1 MILAKLLFKQ
11 IDEQRMQGNYCI
23 AKKIFWSK
31 RQQNEKE
38 FECVC
43 VCNIVSRDV
52 GWMFSEARND
62 FNKTTF
68 C

>member
-43 VCNIVSRDV
+43 V
-52 GWMFSEARND
+52 
-62 FNKTTF
+62 
-68 C
+68 